1 MRHRN
6 DEVRAND
13 KNAFSDIEKEGL
25 GRKQGIE
32 SAVVTEQGPFM
43 FWHAGHGR
51 YEILGG
57 TIGFRE

>member
-13 KNAFSDIEKEGL
+13 KNAFGDIEKEVV

-32 SAVVTEQGPFM
+32 SAVVTEQGLFM

-51 YEILGG
+51 YEIFGG